1 MQNKRK
7 QGIPR
12 LIEISGSKK
21 GWILLSIFLS
31 VCSTIAQLVPYI
43 AIYKI
48 LVELA
53 SKASN
58 PQLIDE
64 QFVWY
69 WAWMSFGSIFV
80 YAILFY
86 ISTITAHISA
96 YNILYELRVSLLKKL
111 VRLPLGYFSN
121 KTSGE
126 LKKVI
131 SEDVDRVELF
141 IAHHIPDIT
150 SAIVFPF
157 LVTLWLFTADLRLAL
172 VVLAVFLIALGLQA
186 KMTLTGGKREER
198 INQYHR
204 AMLQMNSSI
213 VEYVQG
219 MQVIK
224 IFNRG
229 SDAFQRLKDNIFT
242 YRDSAIN
249 ITKSYAFSYTA
260 FLTILSSMLLFLIP
274 VSVYLLVRSASYSEY
289 LPTVLLFL
297 ILGSGLFFPM
307 LKLMYMSSLMAQN
320 TTGIAMI
327 DEILDKEEMV
337 DSIQSKEILEYDIVF
352 DDVSFGY
359 EEGNLT
365 LDSISF
371 VAPKGTV
378 TALVGPSGA
387 GKSTIALLTS
397 RFWDVQKGT
406 IKIGGTDIKEVAFEG
421 LMDKVAFVF
430 QENMLFYDTM
440 EENIRMGNKTVTMD
454 DIISAAKIAQC
465 HEFIEKLP
473 QGYHTLVG
481 EGGVYLSGGEQQRIG
496 LARAILKDA
505 PIILLDE
512 ATAYADP
519 ENEGRILDSF
529 AHLIKGKTV
538 LVIAHRLSTI
548 NNADQILVV
557 DKGMI
562 AERGTHQ
569 ELLAQEGIY
578 THMWQTY
585 CKTEEWKLNR
595 N

>member
-1 MQNKRK
+1 MKNKPK
-7 QGIPR
+7 TGIAR

-21 GWILLSIFLS
+21 AWILLSMFLS

-43 AIYKI
+43 AIFKI

-53 SKASN
+53 SKAST
-58 PQLIDE
+58 PQLINEDL
-64 QFVWY
+64 VWY

-86 ISTITAHISA
+86 ISTIMAHVAA

-111 VRLPLGYFSN
+111 VKLPLGFFSN

-150 SAIVFPF
+150 SAVVFPF
-157 LVTLWLFTADLRLAL
+157 LVTLWLFTADWRLAL
-172 VVLAVFLIALGLQA
+172 VVLFVFLIALALQA
-186 KMTLTGGKREER
+186 TMTFGKGKREER
-198 INQYHR
+198 INKYHQ
-204 AMLQMNSSI
+204 AMSQMNSSI
-213 VEYVQG
+213 VEYVRG

-224 IFNRG
+224 IFNRS
-229 SDAFQRLKDNIFT
+229 SDAFQRLQENIFS

-249 ITKSYAFSYTA
+249 ITKSYAFSYTG

-274 VSVYLLVRSASYSEY
+274 VSVYLLVQSASYSEY

-297 ILGSGLFFPM
+297 ILGAGLFFPM

-320 TTGIAMI
+320 TKGIAMI
-327 DEILDKEEMV
+327 DEILQKDEMK
-337 DSIQSKEILEYDIVF
+337 DLEDTKTLTAYDIEF
-352 DDVSFGY
+352 KNVSFGY
-359 EEGNLT
+359 EDNSLA
-365 LDSISF
+365 LNDISF
-371 VAPKGTV
+371 HAPAGTV
-378 TALVGPSGA
+378 TALVGASGA
-387 GKSTIALLTS
+387 GKSTIALLTA
-397 RFWDVQKGT
+397 RFWDVQQGC
-406 IKIGGTDIKEVAFEG
+406 INIGGINIKDVAFED

-430 QENMLFYDTM
+430 QENMLFFDTM
-440 EENIRMGNKTVTMD
+440 EENIRMGNKTASMD
-454 DIISAAKIAQC
+454 DIVAAAQIAQC
-465 HEFIEKLP
+465 HDFIEKLP
-473 QGYHTLVG
+473 QGYQTLVG

-519 ENEGRILDSF
+519 ENEGKILDSF

-548 NNADQILVV
+548 SNADQILVI
-557 DKGMI
+557 DKGMV

-569 ELLAQEGIY
+569 TLLLEEGIY
-578 THMWQTY
+578 TKMWQTY
-585 CKTEEWKLNR
+585 CKTKEWKLSR